1 MSEPVCA
8 SFPELPPPL
17 DPERAVRLMVELFG
31 EGSQTRDLEER
42 KQIAMLARQYPALTA
57 MIVLIYDASPHVAAL
72 MERDPSAALSVFQD
86 GPDGVFAASLASAR
100 NLDPAAGEADVM
112 RTLRQAK
119 ARAALAICVA
129 DLSGLWPVM
138 EVTGAMTRFA
148 DAALGGTIDWMLA
161 QAQRSGKWNAADP
174 DKPSVGSGYVVLAMG
189 KHGAFE
195 LNYSSDIDLIVF
207 YDPTVEALAEGTE
220 ASTFFVRITRQLV
233 KLLQDRTGDGYV
245 FRVDLRLRPDPRA
258 TNVAIAIE
266 AAAQYYETL
275 GQNWERAAMIKAR
288 PAAGDIPAGEEFL
301 KRLAPFIWRKYLD
314 YSAIAD
320 VHSMKRQIHAFKGH
334 GEIAVYGHNIKLGR
348 GGIRE
353 IEFFVQTQQLIAG
366 GRAPHLRGR
375 ETLANLA
382 ILADNDWI
390 TPAVAQD
397 MRAAYLFLRHV
408 EHRLQ
413 MQGDDQTH
421 VLPTSVEDMERF
433 ARFAGFA
440 SRDVFAAQLLDHL
453 NTVQSHYAVL
463 FEHAPTLGNDEGS
476 LVFTGGDDDPDTIET
491 LHNMGFEKP
500 SEISATIRG
509 WHFGRYAA
517 TRSERAKEKLTELM
531 PALLRALSET
541 LEPDRAFLAFDRFLA
556 GLPAGVQLFSLLW
569 SNPNLLQLLAG
580 IMGGA
585 PRLAGI
591 LGQKPQVLDAV
602 LDPGFFGPLP
612 DGDEYRRIVADR
624 ITAADNLETGLDL
637 ARLHGNEQA
646 FRIGVQVLTGTA
658 SASEVGRAYSELAE
672 NEIAGLLDVVRSEIE
687 RRHGQIAGGQAVV
700 VAMGKLGGREMT
712 AASDLDLMVIYDFD
726 ADASASDGSKPL
738 MGAQYY
744 ARLTQRLISALSAPT
759 AEGSLYEVDMRL
771 RPSGNSGPIATR
783 LATFVDYQAESA
795 WTWEKLAL
803 TRARVIAGDTPLG
816 ARVTDA
822 IARAIAQPRDPAATA
837 RDVNDMRQKIEQ
849 ERGTTDPWEI
859 KLVRGGLVDIEF
871 IAQFLQIAHAHDAP
885 DVLSPNTARALTRL
899 HDAGLLG
906 DEQAHRLVSACGLF
920 QSVTQI
926 LRLCVTG
933 RFKAETAPDGL
944 RSLLIQA
951 AEAPDFSSLEST
963 LTDSQRQ
970 VKSVYDQ
977 IVEGY
982 L

>member
-1 MSEPVCA
+1 MSESVCA
-8 SFPELPPPL
+8 TFQELPPPL
-17 DPERAVRLMVELFG
+17 DPERAARLMVELFG
-31 EGSQTRDLEER
+31 EGGQSQNIEDRR
-42 KQIAMLARQYPALTA
+42 QIAELARKNPALMA
-57 MIVLIYDASPHVAAL
+57 MIVLIYDASPHVAGL
-72 MERDPSAALSVFQD
+72 MERFPTAALSIFQD
-86 GPDGVFAASLASAR
+86 GPEHVYAAGLANAR
-100 NLDPAAGEADVM
+100 NLDPAAGEAEIM

-119 ARAALAICVA
+119 AHVSLAICIA
-129 DLSGLWPVM
+129 DLAGLWPVM
-138 EVTGAMTRFA
+138 KVTDALTRFA
-148 DAALGGTIDWMLA
+148 DAALNGAVDWLLA
-161 QAQRSGKWNAADP
+161 QAQRSGKWQPVDAGN
-174 DKPSVGSGYVVLAMG
+174 PSIDSGYVILAMG

-220 ASTFFVRITRQLV
+220 ASTFFVRVTRQLV

-288 PAAGDIPAGEEFL
+288 PAAGDIPAGEDFL
-301 KRLAPFIWRKYLD
+301 KRLAPFVWRKYLD
-314 YSAIAD
+314 YSSIAD

-375 ETLANLA
+375 ETLVNLEV
-382 ILADNDWI
+382 LSENDWI
-390 TPAVAQD
+390 TPSVAAE
-397 MRAAYLFLRHV
+397 MREAYLFLRHV

-421 VLPTSVEDMERF
+421 VLPTSIEDMEKF

-440 SRDVFAAQLLDHL
+440 SRDVFAAQLLDQL

-463 FEHAPTLGNDEGS
+463 FEHAPTLGNEDGS

-491 LHNMGFEKP
+491 LHNMGFQKP

-585 PRLAGI
+585 PRLASV

-602 LDPGFFGPLP
+602 LDAGFFGPLP
-612 DGDEYRRIVADR
+612 DMDEYRHIVADR
-624 ITAADNLETGLDL
+624 IRTADSLELGLDL

-658 SASEVGRAYSELAE
+658 SAYEVGRAYSDLAE
-672 NEIAGLLDVVRSEIE
+672 SEIAGLLDLVAGEIQ
-687 RRHGQIAGGQAVV
+687 RRHGKIAGGQAAV

-726 ADASASDGSKPL
+726 VDAGPSDGPKPL
-738 MGAQYY
+738 MGAQYF

-759 AEGSLYEVDMRL
+759 AEGNLYEVDMRL

-783 LATFVDYQAESA
+783 LETFVDYQSGSA

-803 TRARVIAGDTPLG
+803 TRARVIAGDADLG
-816 ARVTDA
+816 ERVTGA
-822 IARAIAQPRDPAATA
+822 IAEAIAQPRDMKETA
-837 RDVNDMRQKIEQ
+837 RDVNNMRQKIEQ
-849 ERGTTDPWEI
+849 ERGTKDPWEI

-871 IAQFLQIAHAHDAP
+871 IAQFLQIAHAHRHTDI
-885 DVLSPNTARALTRL
+885 LSPNTAFALARL
-899 HDAGLLG
+899 HKAGLLD
-906 DEQAHRLVSACGLF
+906 DEHASQLDSACRLF
-920 QSVTQI
+920 QGLTQV
-926 LRLCVTG
+926 LRLCVAG
-933 RFKAETAPDGL
+933 DFDAATAPDGL

-951 AEAPDFSSLEST
+951 GETPDFAILEST
-963 LTDSQRQ
+963 LTDVQRQ
-970 VKSVYDQ
+970 VKVVYDQ
-977 IVEGY
+977 LVENV